1 MIITKLSNNIDI
13 KKYLSLLNVSD
24 GGQNIL
30 QNKMQCHLFYIQDLK
45 VEAVNILKQDALSIG
60 ADLAVPMG
68 VISASK
74 PLYDCI
80 LMGTSKH
87 IKILSKKEKAQ
98 PFGLKNLAD
107 QLALFLTIKKKNK
120 TSIMGVIN
128 ANEDSFFK
136 DSRFNDKEVLVQIEK
151 MIKDGADIIDL
162 GAVSSR
168 PKSIK
173 VDDQTEFKRLKNIID
188 MLYKNKIYEK
198 TTLSL
203 DSYSPLSIKY
213 ALDNGFKIINDITGL
228 ENQKVIDLIAKYKAT
243 AIIMHMQNN
252 PKNMQDNPQYNNILD
267 DITQFFKQRILKA
280 KEGGIKNII
289 LDVGI
294 GFGKNL
300 DHNLTLIKNLEHFKH
315 LGFPILLGVSRKSLI
330 DQISPSLPEDRLSG
344 TLTLNLEGVRNGAD
358 ILRVHDVYEHNQ
370 ALKVEEK
377 LKYI

>member
-315 LGFPILLGVSRKSLI
+315 LGFPILLGASRKSLI

>member
-203 DSYSPLSIKY
+203 DSYSPLSIEY

-252 PKNMQDNPQYNNILD
+252 PKNMQDDPQYNNILD

-315 LGFPILLGVSRKSLI
+315 LGFPILLGASRKSLI